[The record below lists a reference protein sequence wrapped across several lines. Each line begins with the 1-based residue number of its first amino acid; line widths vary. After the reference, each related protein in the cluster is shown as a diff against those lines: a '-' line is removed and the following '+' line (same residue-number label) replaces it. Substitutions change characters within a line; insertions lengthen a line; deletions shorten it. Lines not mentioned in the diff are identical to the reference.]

1 MISVETDNNSQY
13 GHLRHTAPTV
23 TQKLLAVS
31 FFWSRWATT
40 QKKAVLKR
48 EELKHLVPGSG

>member
-23 TQKLLAVS
+23 RQKLLAVS
-31 FFWSRWATT
+31 FFF
-40 QKKAVLKR
+40 QKKAALKR
-48 EELKHLVPGSG
+48 EELKQLVPGSR